1 MKLREAF
8 QTKKLIIFLKR
19 NVPLKILRNKLKN
32 IGTQSINMS
41 DIIVYL
47 AMFNKTVDKILC
59 FLGSHKVQM
68 SHYFSVTDT
77 LGLF

>member
-47 AMFNKTVDKILC
+47 AKYSTTIDKFLCVFYPNKIKL
-59 FLGSHKVQM
+59 SQY
-68 SHYFSVTDT
+68 S
-77 LGLF
+77 